1 MAGIK
6 VTKIDDIKNKV
17 EKLAAL
23 ATVLSHDNQVLR
35 NENIELKRELS
46 DLRTKLRLSQTA
58 NGLTDTLSK
67 RRAKKWLNEILK
79 EIDDCKRIIN
89 R

>member
-23 ATVLSHDNQVLR
+23 ATILSHDNQVLR

-46 DLRTKLRLSQTA
+46 DLRIRLKQSQTA
-58 NGLTDTLSK
+58 SGLTDALSK
-67 RRAKKWLNEILK
+67 KRAKKWLNEILK

>member
-23 ATVLSHDNQVLR
+23 ATILSHDNQVLR

-46 DLRTKLRLSQTA
+46 DLRIKLKQSQTA
-58 NGLTDTLSK
+58 NGLTDALSK
-67 RRAKKWLNEILK
+67 KRAKKWLNEILK